1 MTDEQKLPFMDEIHI
16 CDLRFRCIVGV
27 EPKERRE
34 AQEVVA
40 QITLYVDLR
49 KAGKTDAIG
58 DTVNYAN
65 VKKDILALAEG
76 SRFHLVEALAQ
87 AIADVCLSRE
97 RVQRV
102 AVVVDKPAA
111 LSSVR
116 TVGVKIVRDRSTQKI
131 PGNME
136 S

>member
-1 MTDEQKLPFMDEIHI
+1 MTDEPVAPFMDEIHI

-27 EPKERRE
+27 DPEERRA
-34 AQEVVA
+34 AQEIVA
-40 QITLYVDLR
+40 QIMLYVDLR
-49 KAGKTDAIG
+49 KAGRTDAME
-58 DTVNYAN
+58 DTVNYAS

-87 AIADVCLSRE
+87 AIADACLKHS

-111 LSSVR
+111 LSSTR
-116 TVGVKIVRDRSTQKI
+116 TVGVRIVRDRA
-131 PGNME
+131 G
-136 S
+136 